1 MTATREP
8 APPEAGEWAII
19 SAASYRTTP
28 HALGGPYQ
36 VAQLKK
42 RGSGGWSTE
51 PYPTGGVVFVGDKRI
66 KRVYLTRGEA
76 LLALRDIDNAITA
89 YDDERTGLLP
99 RYQARIAGILSI

>member
-19 SAASYRTTP
+19 SAASYRKTP
-28 HALGGPYQ
+28 HALGGPYS

-42 RGSGGWSTE
+42 RGVGGWTVA
-51 PYPTGGVVFVGDKRI
+51 PQADNTTFVGDKRI

-89 YDDERTGLLP
+89 YEDERTGLLP

>member
-1 MTATREP
+1 MTSTREP
-8 APPEAGEWAII
+8 SPPEAGEWAIV

-42 RGSGGWSTE
+42 RHQNGWTVSPHPDGGA
-51 PYPTGGVVFVGDKRI
+51 VVVNDARI

-76 LLALRDIDNAITA
+76 LLALRDIDSAITA